1 MEKSATSF
9 RTRQRR
15 RNLKL
20 KLNDVILYLKKQ
32 GYPIESTL
40 ISFYSNLFSAFVNCN
55 SDPLSDYIQ
64 LSEEDLEVIDN
75 AYSLRIKFER
85 SLTDVGA
92 DRHDEEVSDPDPIQN
107 HVTNHQEEGF
117 EENNKNN

>member
-1 MEKSATSF
+1 MPRLEKSVTSF
-9 RTRQRR
+9 STRERR

-20 KLNDVILYLKKQ
+20 KLNDVIMHLKKE
-32 GYPIESTL
+32 GYPIEEGTL

-75 AYSLRIKFER
+75 AYSLRIKF
-85 SLTDVGA
+85 
-92 DRHDEEVSDPDPIQN
+92 
-107 HVTNHQEEGF
+107 
-117 EENNKNN
+117 